1 VGQLGYISVGTNM
14 AKRATSS
21 GSAKSLSGH
30 KGKRRLLE
38 AIKSQ
43 TLISEDAELARKIM
57 NCGELE
63 EYQPGDVLM
72 QQGEPENDI
81 FLLITGEVSVRVN
94 SRALAT
100 RSAGT
105 HVGEMALVDSLSKR
119 SATIVAAE
127 HTMALRVPEHR
138 FTKIAT
144 TYPDLWRRIAVE
156 IAKRLR
162 ERSKFLP
169 EPHNEPVLFI
179 GSSSEGQAITNEI
192 YKRLAKKPVVPKPWT
207 DGVFQASSTSI
218 ESLVT
223 AAKEA
228 DFAALVLTADDMIVA
243 RGEKRPSPRDN
254 VIFELGLFMGALGRE
269 RVFILKP
276 KGVDVRI
283 PSDLLGVVWLEYL
296 RAGPK
301 SDRLRLTCKK
311 MWESISKIGPR

>member
-1 VGQLGYISVGTNM
+1 M
-14 AKRATSS
+14 AKRSTAD
-21 GSAKSLSGH
+21 GSAKTLSGR

-43 TLISEDAELARKIM
+43 TLISGDAELARKTM
-57 NCGELE
+57 NCGVLE
-63 EYQPGDVLM
+63 EYQPDDVLM

-81 FLLITGEVSVRVN
+81 FLLVTGAVSVRVN
-94 SRALAT
+94 RRALAV

-105 HVGEMALVDSLSKR
+105 HVGEMALVDPLAIR
-119 SATIVAAE
+119 SATVVAIE
-127 HTMALRVPEHR
+127 HTVALRVPEHR
-138 FTKIAT
+138 FTKIAAL
-144 TYPDLWRRIAVE
+144 YPDLWRRIAVE

-179 GSSSEGQAITNEI
+179 GSSTEGQAITNEI

-228 DFAALVLTADDMIVA
+228 DFAALVLTADDMIMS
-243 RGEKRPSPRDN
+243 RGKKRPSPRDN

-283 PSDLLGVVWLEYL
+283 PSDLLGVVWLEY
-296 RAGPK
+296 RKAGPK
-301 SDRLRLTCKK
+301 NARLQSTCEK
-311 MWESISKIGPR
+311 MWESISRIGPR

>member
-1 VGQLGYISVGTNM
+1 M
-14 AKRATSS
+14 AKHSTARGTAKTFS
-21 GSAKSLSGH
+21 GRR
-30 KGKRRLLE
+30 GKRRLLE
-38 AIKSQ
+38 AVKSQ
-43 TLISEDAELARKIM
+43 TLISGNAELARKIM
-57 NCGELE
+57 SCGVLQ
-63 EYQPGDVLM
+63 EYQPDDVLM

-81 FLLITGEVSVRVN
+81 FLLVTGEVSIQINR
-94 SRALAT
+94 RTLAV

-105 HVGEMALVDSLSKR
+105 HVGEMALVDPLARR
-119 SATIVAAE
+119 SATVVAAE
-127 HTMALRVPEHR
+127 PTLALKVPEHR

-144 TYPDLWRRIAVE
+144 LYPDLWRRIAVE
-156 IAKRLR
+156 VAKRLR

-179 GSSSEGQAITNEI
+179 GSSAEGQAITNEL
-192 YKRLAKKPVVPKPWT
+192 YKRFAKKPVVPKAWT

-218 ESLVT
+218 ESLVN

-228 DFAALVLTADDMIVA
+228 DFAALVLTADDMTVS
-243 RGEKRPSPRDN
+243 RGKAKASPRDN

-276 KGVDVRI
+276 KGIDVRI

-301 SDRLRLTCKK
+301 NVRLRSTCKK
-311 MWESISKIGPR
+311 MWESIRRIGPR